1 MASADTDLIARAK
14 KDVAIWN
21 INSFAEFYMQIY
33 SKYEVDYH
41 AACHKFQA
49 ERRRFFALL
58 QSIPFLRVIPS
69 EANYF
74 LCEVLPPFTSHGLV
88 ATLLK
93 HHNILLK
100 DCSTKRAFD
109 GRNYVRIA
117 IRNRQDNERL
127 VTALASIL

>member
-1 MASADTDLIARAK
+1 MASADVELIARAK

-21 INSFAEFYMQIY
+21 INSFAEFYMQIF
-33 SKYEVDYH
+33 SKYEADYH
-41 AACHKFQA
+41 VACEKFQA
-49 ERRRFFALL
+49 ERRRFFGAL
-58 QSIPFLRVIPS
+58 QAIPFLRVIPS

-88 ATLLK
+88 ASLLK
-93 HHNILLK
+93 RHNILLK
-100 DCSTKRAFD
+100 DCSTKRAFN